1 MTTGW
6 EITELNHTD
15 CMVSARGIL
24 IGAGNVIPFTL
35 EFKKLSKMQMGFSIK
50 ILSEENDYKTIL
62 TYESDPDEI
71 IYGTGEQ
78 FTHLN
83 LKGLR

>member
-1 MTTGW
+1 MTTQW
-6 EITELNHTD
+6 EITDLKGTD
-15 CMVSARGIL
+15 SKVSARGIL
-24 IGAGNVIPFTL
+24 VGSGDVIPFIL
-35 EFKKLSKMQMGFSIK
+35 EFKRLSKVQIGFTVR
-50 ILSEENDYKTIL
+50 ILSEEQGYKTVL
-62 TYESDPDEI
+62 TYESDPEDI